1 MQEKFI
7 HTIHSEKL
15 HQVGGKYLGDLVYG
29 ANDGIITTFA
39 VISGAAG
46 AELSPGIVVI
56 LGLANLLADGISMGL
71 SNFLSLRSERDF
83 HRMERERENIEV
95 EKFPNEEREE
105 VRVALRKWG
114 IPEEHIPVIV
124 ESITCDKKRWVD
136 FMMVE
141 ELGIVESRID
151 SPLMHGFMTFV
162 AFLIA
167 GILPLI
173 PYLFGVAVEFQFMVS
188 FIATGIALFAVGSA
202 RSMVIKMSWFRAGLE
217 MLIVGGLATVAAYF
231 VGGAVKVL
239 WGIVI

>member
-1 MQEKFI
+1 MHEKFT
-7 HTIHSEKL
+7 HMHHEKM
-15 HQVGGKYLGDLVYG
+15 HQAGGKYLGDLVYG

-46 AELSPGIVVI
+46 AALSPGIVVI

-83 HRMERERENIEV
+83 HAMERARENLEI

-114 IPEEHIPVIV
+114 VPENHIPLILA
-124 ESITCDKKRWVD
+124 SITSDKKRWVD

-141 ELGIVESRID
+141 ELGIVESRVD
-151 SPLMHGFMTFV
+151 FPAKHGLVTFAAFM
-162 AFLIA
+162 AA

-173 PYLFGVAVEFQFMVS
+173 PYLFGVAVEYQFLTS
-188 FIATGIALFAVGSA
+188 IAATAVALFVVGSA
-202 RSMVIKMSWFRAGLE
+202 RSAVVKTSWLRSGLE
-217 MLIVGGLATVAAYF
+217 MLLVGGLAALAAYL
-231 VGGAVKVL
+231 VGGAVKAL
-239 WGIVI
+239 WGIMI

>member
-7 HTIHSEKL
+7 HNEKM

-29 ANDGIITTFA
+29 ANDGIVTTFA

-46 AELSPGIVVI
+46 AGLSSGIVVI
-56 LGLANLLADGISMGL
+56 LGLANLLGDGISMGL

-83 HRMERERENIEV
+83 HRMERSREYMEI
-95 EKFPNEEREE
+95 EKFPHEEREE

-114 IPEEHIPVIV
+114 ITEEHIPVMV
-124 ESITCDKKRWVD
+124 ESITRDKKRWVD

-141 ELGIVESRID
+141 ELGIVEDRID
-151 SPLMHGFMTFV
+151 SPLTHGFMTFA

-173 PYLFGVAVEFQFMVS
+173 PYLFGVEEDLQFLVS
-188 FIATGIALFAVGSA
+188 FMATALALFAVGAA
-202 RSMVIKMSWFRAGLE
+202 RSLVIKMPWFRAGLE
-217 MLIVGGLATVAAYF
+217 MLMVGGLATGAAYMM
-231 VGGAVKVL
+231 GGIVKAL